1 LAEGNPAL
9 ATLFGTS
16 AETILIAV
24 VVDATDAGAY
34 EGALGAHVF
43 SDTDGDGM
51 TILSGIASATIVAS
65 GFIA

>member
-24 VVDATDAGAY
+24 VADATNADAG
-34 EGALGAHVF
+34 EVALSAHVF
-43 SDTDGDGM
+43 IDTDGDEM
-51 TILSGIASATIVAS
+51 MILSATIGAS
-65 GFIA
+65 DFIA